1 LKEALEQ
8 SSDDS
13 KLKKKKLLLG
23 ASIAVIAIILL
34 IILSN
39 LSCTFPSLVET
50 DYCIVARYWDRL
62 VSGFLTTM
70 WLYGWALMFGFF
82 LGLFLSLLRQYG
94 GSIFS
99 RVATGYIEIIRGT
112 PLIAQLFLLYY
123 GLNLPLSNWNIYTQ
137 FQIFGK
143 EITLVFLSPQILFG
157 IIALSLNSGAYQAEY
172 LRGAMTSVSSGQLLA
187 AQSIGMSK
195 LGGIRHIILPQT
207 LRRVIPAWSNEAAY
221 LPKYTVVVG
230 FIGAAELFGQ
240 AKTIVSLEFISV
252 FTYIVVAIIFLVT
265 IAIISRGLEIIHKR
279 TGIPGL

>member
-1 LKEALEQ
+1 MKEALEQ